1 MSDLKRTERGR
12 RKRTC
17 SPQTRGNSHH
27 ARGRHYRRNK
37 LSPYKV
43 ACSGKGTDGEAR
55 RRLRGRELEPGE
67 LVPVRRPAPS
77 AHGQGRLRGIRVQ
90 FKVRNLRRNG
100 QAKGATSSEDEARVR
115 VREGRVNIW
124 AEVGQPTGT
133 QVGRRQ
139 GTGGQSRPGEAGVT
153 GESSSG
159 TGRGRAG
166 RSPAGVDERVP
177 GSVSFSRPVDA
188 CPASPPASPRVRTLS
203 IIYQKAREK
212 RHVTRQLRKANITA
226 CPPNPARPQ
235 IRSTLHVG
243 FAGTSYTWNSVC
255 VHQ

>member
-1 MSDLKRTERGR
+1 MVKQREQPEVRTRPR
-12 RKRTC
+12 
-17 SPQTRGNSHH
+17 
-27 ARGRHYRRNK
+27 
-37 LSPYKV
+37 
-43 ACSGKGTDGEAR
+43 
-55 RRLRGRELEPGE
+55 
-67 LVPVRRPAPS
+67 VP
-77 AHGQGRLRGIRVQ
+77 
-90 FKVRNLRRNG
+90 
-100 QAKGATSSEDEARVR
+100 
-115 VREGRVNIW
+115 VREGRVKIW

-133 QVGRRQ
+133 EVRRRQ

-226 CPPNPARPQ
+226 CPQ
-235 IRSTLHVG
+235 ILLDPKSLSFSHVG
-243 FAGTSYTWNSVC
+243 FTDTLYTWNLVC